1 MENKRLE
8 RGLEKISNIFLSAGE
23 KAENA
28 SHGPENQYE
37 IEETVTVRKKLFF
50 YNHTDVQQNIKKSLA
65 RHLEEGYQLIRVCLQ
80 KNETVSKSK
89 SQIHSEEEVIISIK

>member
-8 RGLEKISNIFLSAGE
+8 RGLEEISNIFLSAGNKTE
-23 KAENA
+23 DV
-28 SHGPENQYE
+28 SHGQANPYE
-37 IEETVTVRKKLFF
+37 IEETVTVRKKLSF

-65 RHLEEGYQLIRVCLQ
+65 KHLEEGYQLRRVCLQ

-89 SQIHSEEEVIISIK
+89 SKIHSEEEVIISIK